1 MVSIF
6 MTNNVNKHYRKT
18 DVFYKVLISE
28 SADTEYGHIKL
39 LFLGPGEV
47 K

>member
-6 MTNNVNKHYRKT
+6 MTNSVNKHYRET

-28 SADTEYGHIKL
+28 SADTGYGYIKL
-39 LFLGPGEV
+39 LFLEQGEV